1 MIYDPISMQ
10 WLSNFSKRRGGRL
23 VPSGRLRHVPLHV
36 TKSYT
41 YLGHIITDNLCDE
54 ADIKA
59 KVGCLYG
66 RSNIL
71 LRKFYFCSERVKNR
85 LFSSY
90 CSNLYLCSVWANY
103 RKSSISRFIVSY
115 NNSFRILHNLHM
127 RCSASS
133 MFANAVV
140 DNCSTCIRK
149 SIFSLMM
156 RLNTSINVIVQS
168 TLKSIIPKTGQCVIH
183 LMPIFFLFTMDRM
196 YFVPSRLK

>member
-1 MIYDPISMQ
+1 M
-10 WLSNFSKRRGGRL
+10 
-23 VPSGRLRHVPLHV
+23 

-66 RSNIL
+66 RSNML

-90 CSNLYLCSVWANY
+90 CSNLYLCSLWANY

-115 NNSFRILHNLHM
+115 NNAFRILHNLHM

-140 DNCSTCIRK
+140 DSCSTCIRK

-168 TLKSIIPKTGQCVIH
+168 TLKSDVYTTSELYQRWVKALYT
-183 LMPIFFLFTMDRM
+183 
-196 YFVPSRLK
+196 